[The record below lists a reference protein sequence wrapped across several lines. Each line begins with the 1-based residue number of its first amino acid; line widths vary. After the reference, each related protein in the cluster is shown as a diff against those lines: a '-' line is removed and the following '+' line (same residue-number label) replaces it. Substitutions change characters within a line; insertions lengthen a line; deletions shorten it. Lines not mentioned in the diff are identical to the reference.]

1 MAMDDSNAKVLIN
14 PEFLPFLKGKN
25 VSSVDEDVN
34 ISLAMY
40 LFTARELT
48 LARAAELCGK
58 SLLDFVDILID
69 HNIHWAE
76 YTEEHKKQDDETI
89 KFILKEDGKQD
100 AETIRASRYFKTCKT
115 K

>member
-1 MAMDDSNAKVLIN
+1 MILLAMEESKAKVGIN

-25 VSSVDEDVN
+25 VNSVDEDVN
-34 ISLAMY
+34 LSLAIY
-40 LFTARELT
+40 LFTAKKLT

-58 SLLDFVDILID
+58 SMSDFIQILID

-89 KFILKEDGKQD
+89 EFILKEDGKQN
-100 AETIRASRYFKTCKT
+100 ESNM
-115 K
+115 